1 MKKIQTRVSSSTA
14 IKAIILAA
22 AILELAM
29 IAVYTVTP
37 TVRLYRSNILH
48 DEYAG
53 YVSFESPVDYGT
65 LFFEPDSLTDEFYTL
80 GFTSQKS
87 ARESEG
93 KSLATTLRTFD
104 EETVV
109 RFNETMKKC
118 TFKSV
123 DKAHATFLTLFVS
136 KYTNLAYTEQTRPY
150 IMPEM
155 SEFTDYEGW
164 FEPKVL
170 DYVSSRKFGVYAA
183 NVSRIFGRTYLFALF
198 DTDTETQTLESG
210 KEYTVLSGENMKW
223 GVFEI
228 APDEAGQEL
237 ALGRSDYRFYSSKGS
252 LRVIDYFNP
261 ADLKMVYAWLGIFVV
276 TVLVS
281 IILKRKGSQKGA
293 K

>member
-1 MKKIQTRVSSSTA
+1 M
-14 IKAIILAA
+14 KAIILAA

-48 DEYAG
+48 DEYAD

-118 TFKSV
+118 TFKSI

-136 KYTNLAYTEQTRPY
+136 N
-150 IMPEM
+150 
-155 SEFTDYEGW
+155 
-164 FEPKVL
+164 
-170 DYVSSRKFGVYAA
+170 RKFGVYAA
-183 NVSRIFGRTYLFALF
+183 NISRIFGRTYLFALF

-228 APDEAGQEL
+228 TPDEAGQEL

-281 IILKRKGSQKGA
+281 IILKRLKEKLNIKTLDGKVVKNGR
-293 K
+293 